1 MTSPHNQVDNR
12 QQHIQQQRAGR
23 ESTQARINVLIVIGR
38 KAQIER
44 EQPFGNA
51 LPHSFRSGIG
61 QRIAKRVIIGVDGII
76 PGSFLTGDTHRPV
89 EQVGND
95 HDVFTTRI
103 EMSDRQLFQFIAGI
117 GQHIKVMRLVRKKS
131 IAPAVR
137 KLGNENIGDPDA
149 VRQIDPAHI
158 RTSPQ
163 LLEVIQAAFPVQQH
177 IPLVILFTRGRVTR
191 HAGGRKFESFGLER
205 TGEKVA
211 FPFYLRIP
219 SWTQKAEVRVNG
231 KKVSAAPVAGKY
243 LCINR
248 EWANGDRVELTLPM
262 SLSMRTW
269 QVNKNSVSVDY
280 GPLTL
285 SLKIA
290 EKYVEKDSRE
300 TAIGDSKWQ
309 KGADP
314 QKWPTTEI
322 YPDSPWNYSLVLD
335 KKEPL
340 KNFKVIRKSW
350 PADNYPF
357 TVASVPLEVKAIG
370 RPVPEWKIDETGL
383 CGVLPEEDAVK
394 GDKEEIT
401 LIPMGAA
408 RLRISAFPN
417 TKE

>member
-1 MTSPHNQVDNR
+1 M
-12 QQHIQQQRAGR
+12 
-23 ESTQARINVLIVIGR
+23 
-38 KAQIER
+38 
-44 EQPFGNA
+44 
-51 LPHSFRSGIG
+51 
-61 QRIAKRVIIGVDGII
+61 
-76 PGSFLTGDTHRPV
+76 
-89 EQVGND
+89 
-95 HDVFTTRI
+95 
-103 EMSDRQLFQFIAGI
+103 
-117 GQHIKVMRLVRKKS
+117 
-131 IAPAVR
+131 
-137 KLGNENIGDPDA
+137 
-149 VRQIDPAHI
+149 
-158 RTSPQ
+158 
-163 LLEVIQAAFPVQQH
+163 
-177 IPLVILFTRGRVTR
+177 
-191 HAGGRKFESFGLER
+191 
-205 TGEKVA
+205 
-211 FPFYLRIP
+211 
-219 SWTQKAEVRVNG
+219 NG

-350 PADNYPF
+350 PADNYP
-357 TVASVPLEVKAIG
+357 SQ
-370 RPVPEWKIDETGL
+370 
-383 CGVLPEEDAVK
+383 
-394 GDKEEIT
+394 
-401 LIPMGAA
+401 
-408 RLRISAFPN
+408 
-417 TKE
+417 

>member
-1 MTSPHNQVDNR
+1 MKKAIAFTV
-12 QQHIQQQRAGR
+12 
-23 ESTQARINVLIVIGR
+23 ST
-38 KAQIER
+38 
-44 EQPFGNA
+44 
-51 LPHSFRSGIG
+51 
-61 QRIAKRVIIGVDGII
+61 D
-76 PGSFLTGDTHRPV
+76 
-89 EQVGND
+89 
-95 HDVFTTRI
+95 
-103 EMSDRQLFQFIAGI
+103 
-117 GQHIKVMRLVRKKS
+117 
-131 IAPAVR
+131 
-137 KLGNENIGDPDA
+137 
-149 VRQIDPAHI
+149 
-158 RTSPQ
+158 
-163 LLEVIQAAFPVQQH
+163 
-177 IPLVILFTRGRVTR
+177 
-191 HAGGRKFESFGLER
+191 
-205 TGEKVA
+205 EKVA

-248 EWANGDRVELTLPM
+248 EWANGDCVELTLPM

-309 KGADP
+309 KGADSK
-314 QKWPTTEI
+314 KWPTTEI